1 MAWAHWG
8 LWPPSMMSQGS
19 LRTRS
24 KRPGQTTSR
33 SPASTASSG
42 ICQPRLRR
50 VSTVFSTVQAFCS

>member
-1 MAWAHWG
+1 
-8 LWPPSMMSQGS
+8 MMSQGS